1 MNVRADISP
10 GGPLHESALETPALP
25 APTASAP
32 VAPAAGATAA
42 PRPRAKTSLHLWIR
56 RAHLYAGLFLAP
68 FVVIYGASAVIF
80 NHGGWFSS
88 GAPPRHETV
97 DVSGV
102 TWADPAA
109 LAATVVAALGSGVT
123 LDPQVAPSLTGDVV
137 LQGDLPGGDERRA
150 QVRVDRETGEAT
162 VRVGEPTAKA
172 PFPTRTKLDPALK
185 SAVADVASRART
197 LVPGGDGLE
206 VRQAP
211 SVRFGLLDAAGGRWA
226 ASVDLGK
233 GTLAV
238 RPAPTGPDT
247 ARLLTGLH
255 TIHGYPE
262 VAPTARFAWAIVVDV
277 MAIAFLFWTA
287 SGIFMWWGMLKLR
300 KVGLLSLAGGITL
313 AVLLALAMRETL
325 AR

>member
-1 MNVRADISP
+1 MNARADTPRETGGSP
-10 GGPLHESALETPALP
+10 LE
-25 APTASAP
+25 
-32 VAPAAGATAA
+32 AAAAATTA
-42 PRPRAKTSLHLWIR
+42 PRPRAKTSLHLWVR
-56 RAHLYAGLFLAP
+56 RAHLHAGLFLAP

-80 NHGGWFSS
+80 NHGGWFAS
-88 GAPPRHETV
+88 GAPPRREAV

-102 TWADPAA
+102 SWADPAA

-123 LDPQVAPSLTGDVV
+123 LDPQVTPSLTGDVV
-137 LQGDLPGGDERRA
+137 LQGELPGGDERRA
-150 QVRVDRETGEAT
+150 QVRVDTTTGEAT

-185 SAVADVASRART
+185 EPVAALATRARA

-211 SVRFGLLDAAGGRWA
+211 TVRFGLLDATGGRWA

-262 VAPTARFAWAIVVDV
+262 VAPTARFAWAIVTDV
-277 MAIAFLFWTA
+277 VAVAFLFWTA
-287 SGIFMWWGMLKLR
+287 SGVFMWWGMLKLR
-300 KVGLLSLAGGITL
+300 KIGLLSLAAGLTL
-313 AVLLALAMRETL
+313 AALLALALRETL

>member
-1 MNVRADISP
+1 MNVRADVSTGR

-25 APTASAP
+25 PPSVT
-32 VAPAAGATAA
+32 PAANAA
-42 PRPRAKTSLHLWIR
+42 PRPRVKTSFHLWIR

-88 GAPPRHETV
+88 GAPPRKETV

-123 LDPQVAPSLTGDVV
+123 LDPAVAPALTGDVV

-150 QVRVDRETGEAT
+150 QIRVDTKSGEAT

-185 SAVADVASRART
+185 EPVAALATRART

-206 VRQAP
+206 VKGAP
-211 SVRFGLLDAAGGRWA
+211 QVRFGLLDAAGGRWA

-262 VAPTARFAWAIVVDV
+262 AAPTARFAWAIVVDV
-277 MAIAFLFWTA
+277 MAVAFLFWTA

-300 KVGLLSLAGGITL
+300 KVGLLSLAGGVTL
-313 AVLLALAMRETL
+313 AALLALAMRETL